1 MNYYNPKLNPH
12 GLKEEKVFENT
23 LNKLNIK
30 FRKPTKSE
38 DIYEHIDYFTED
50 GRSFDVK
57 VCKKLNHGKEL
68 TQEFTWIELIGNT
81 GFPGWISGKAT
92 HIAFSIIDEY
102 ILADREELKQFI
114 KEKVKGTELFYK
126 PEKDIKPYVKYRRRS
141 VNKDMIVLVP
151 IEDIK
156 NLKNT
161 EIIDRY
167 ED

>member
-1 MNYYNPKLNPH
+1 MSYNPKLNPH

-30 FRKPTKSE
+30 FRKSTKNE
-38 DIYEHIDYFTED
+38 DIYDHIDYFTED
-50 GRSFDVK
+50 RSYDIK
-57 VCKKLNHGKEL
+57 VCKKINHSG
-68 TQEFTWIELIGNT
+68 EFTTEYTWIELIGNT
-81 GFPGWISGKAT
+81 GHSGWIDGKAT
-92 HIAFSIIDEY
+92 HIAFSIVTNY
-102 ILADREELKQFI
+102 ILVDRKELREFI
-114 KEKVKGTELFYK
+114 KNKVKGTDLYYK